1 MTKSKTAT
9 KAAKPKVS
17 KMPKGEADQV
27 RIRRDLG
34 HDFALKQDEHGRTR
48 LIAGSVDARRVY
60 EVVSNDG
67 HISTGGIVRVRKIDP
82 LKGIL
87 SLTDRQRGAGLR
99 YREDFELAAREGL
112 KTGTFQE
119 RVDGGGMTA
128 SISARLLDN
137 HAAMHDAREAVG
149 YPEIVVV
156 LDAICGLGMSISELA
171 AKESVVRDIPAQLL
185 RMGLERLVVHYRNQQ
200 ASRHD

>member
-1 MTKSKTAT
+1 MTKSKSAT
-9 KAAKPKVS
+9 KASKPKVP

-60 EVVSNDG
+60 EVSNDG
-67 HISTGGIVRVRKIDP
+67 HISTGGIVQVRKIDP

-99 YREDFELAAREGL
+99 YREDFEFAAREGL
-112 KTGTFQE
+112 KTGTYQE
-119 RVDGGGMTA
+119 RVDGGRMTA

-137 HAAMHDAREAVG
+137 HATLHDAREAVV

-171 AKESVVRDIPAQLL
+171 AKKSVVRDIPAQLL
-185 RMGLERLVVHYRNQQ
+185 RMGLERLVIHYGTVSEPKQ
-200 ASRHD
+200 S

>member
-9 KAAKPKVS
+9 KAAKPKLP
-17 KMPKGEADQV
+17 KMPKGEAEQV

-60 EVVSNDG
+60 EVSNDG
-67 HISTGGIVRVRKIDP
+67 HISTGGIVRVRKVDP

-87 SLTDRQRGAGLR
+87 SLTDRQRVAGLR

-112 KTGTFQE
+112 KTGAYQE
-119 RVDGGGMTA
+119 RVDGGRMTA

-137 HAAMHDAREAVG
+137 HAALHDAREAVV

-185 RMGLERLVVHYRNQQ
+185 RMGLERLVIHYGNVSEPKR
-200 ASRHD
+200 S